1 VALVNNFSPDAGNAN
16 NGKRAA
22 REIVPTLYSIAMSL
36 LYFENVSLSESL
48 VEWIA
53 PTGYHALVGAHH
65 VPINSVDYST
75 GHLGEYSGPSLLPLQ
90 ASLLC
95 SRSLHD
101 QEQ

>member
-1 VALVNNFSPDAGNAN
+1 VALVNNFSPDVGNAN

-36 LYFENVSLSESL
+36 LYFENLGLSESL
-48 VEWIA
+48 VDWIA
-53 PTGYHALVGAHH
+53 PTGYHALVGAPH
-65 VPINSVDYST
+65 VPIKSVYYST
-75 GHLGEYSGPSLLPLQ
+75 GHLGEYPGPSLRPSQ
-90 ASLLC
+90 AALLW